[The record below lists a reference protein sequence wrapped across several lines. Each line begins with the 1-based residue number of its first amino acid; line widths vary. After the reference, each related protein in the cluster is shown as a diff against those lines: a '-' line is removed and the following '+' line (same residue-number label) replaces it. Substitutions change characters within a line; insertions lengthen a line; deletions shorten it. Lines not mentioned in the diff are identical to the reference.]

1 MKKLCIF
8 DLDGT
13 VLDTIPTIAYY
24 CNYALEKN
32 GIAPI
37 EEKEY
42 KYLAGNGIVSLIR
55 GMMAYR
61 GITDEATY
69 QRVFSDYENA
79 YNADTCYMTS
89 VFAGLRETLDEM
101 RRRGVRL
108 AIVSNKPDFMAK
120 SVVERFYGK
129 DYFFFVTGEREGIA
143 LKPDPTAVLSVVRA
157 EGVSLDDCLYIGD
170 TSTDMKTGKNAG
182 IFTVGVLWGF
192 RDKKELDENGADAT
206 VSHPSE
212 LLALL

>member
-1 MKKLCIF
+1 MNNDMTKSAMI
-8 DLDGT
+8 
-13 VLDTIPTIAYY
+13 TICGRPNVGKSTLA
-24 CNYALEKN
+24 NALVGEK
-32 GIAPI
+32 I
-37 EEKEY
+37 
-42 KYLAGNGIVSLIR
+42 
-55 GMMAYR
+55 
-61 GITDEATY
+61 
-69 QRVFSDYENA
+69 
-79 YNADTCYMTS
+79 
-89 VFAGLRETLDEM
+89 
-101 RRRGVRL
+101 

-129 DYFFFVTGEREGIA
+129 DYFFYVTGEREGIA
-143 LKPDPTAVLSVVRA
+143 LKPDPRAVLSVVRA

-192 RDKKELDENGADAT
+192 RDKKELLISGADAT